1 MLTFAYYNYQ
11 FGKILQPRQG
21 ELFDTLPDPEES
33 FRRNQDILDELIR
46 ADYEGERKITFVNAR
61 RTKAFRHCYMA
72 PPQDGLTVLKI
83 QNRHLRK
90 TETRD
95 FGEELR
101 EEFPACLVVIDN
113 RPGIQRIV
121 IEKKGAAF
129 ADITQV
135 QGILQTTLRLLL
147 QPYGLSISVDQ
158 LHTREAFW
166 NVVANVKQYP
176 LGFRRM
182 MVRLPHLN
190 LERIS
195 KVMKRYIDDARGSF
209 GSSLALDF
217 RAPDGGRLNLD
228 EKDERQQA
236 FIATLTE
243 DVGGNNTIGLYPVGA
258 GAKPVQIGSGN
269 YRTAG
274 IREDTFDKLGAAD
287 ADERGRAMDALKR
300 FTKKFIDD

>member
-21 ELFDTLPDPEES
+21 DLFEETPDPEAS
-33 FRRNQDILDELIR
+33 FRRKQEILDELIR
-46 ADYEGERKITFVNAR
+46 ADYEGERKITFVNVKR
-61 RTKAFRHCYMA
+61 NKTFRHCYMA

-113 RPGIQRIV
+113 RPGVQRVV

-129 ADITQV
+129 ADINQLR
-135 QGILQTTLRLLL
+135 GILQTTLRLLL
-147 QPYGLSISVDQ
+147 QPYGLTFSVEQ

-166 NVVANVKQYP
+166 NVVANARQYP

-182 MVRLPHLN
+182 MVRLPHQN
-190 LERIS
+190 LERLS
-195 KVMKRYIDDARGSF
+195 KVMRRYIDDARGSF

-217 RAPDGGRLNLD
+217 RAPEGGRLNLD

-236 FIATLTE
+236 FVAALTE
-243 DVGGNNTIGLYPVGA
+243 DVGGNNTISLYPVGA
-258 GAKPVQIGSGN
+258 GSKPVQIGCGN

-274 IREDTFDKLGAAD
+274 IREEAFDRLGAAD
-287 ADERGRAMDALKR
+287 GEERGKALDALKI